1 MPVAEVSNSILQKLF
16 ADPDASVFAVLD
28 AASVPN
34 LLPVL
39 SESSPEH
46 SCLYLGT
53 IDPVLAEAAPYLVK
67 LQQGV
72 NFTDWVVR
80 EGWGKHWGIFA
91 AAAVPLASLRHHFRR
106 FLMVK
111 NEGGKSIYFRYYDP
125 RVLRVYLP
133 TCNEGELDVIFGPV
147 QRYVVEGEDA
157 KTMIEYSR
165 IDRKLV
171 PRAISLV

>member
-1 MPVAEVSNSILQKLF
+1 
-16 ADPDASVFAVLD
+16 
-28 AASVPN
+28 
-34 LLPVL
+34 
-39 SESSPEH
+39 
-46 SCLYLGT
+46 
-53 IDPVLAEAAPYLVK
+53 
-67 LQQGV
+67 
-72 NFTDWVVR
+72 
-80 EGWGKHWGIFA
+80 
-91 AAAVPLASLRHHFRR
+91 
-106 FLMVK
+106 MVK

-147 QRYVVEGEDA
+147 LRYVVEGEDA